1 MPDAAPPRAGNHPH
15 FPGGQIGVRA
25 ASGLV
30 LAAFALAIAY
40 LGNWAFVAFWGT
52 AAVLVYWE
60 WTRLIAESDPPA
72 ILIAGGVPILA
83 AATLAGATS
92 NSAGVHPERLLL
104 AVLLLALGTIATAV
118 LARHKHPLWAAGGV
132 FYGGGLALAPIV
144 LRSDVQ
150 RGFVALLFLFA
161 VVWATDIV
169 AYFVGR
175 ALGGPKL
182 APNISPNKTWSG
194 AIGGTAAAIAVALG
208 LGFAAHLAAP
218 GAIAAL
224 AAALSAVG
232 QIGDLF
238 ESALKRRFG
247 VKDSSNLIP
256 GHGGLM
262 DRLDAFV
269 AAAVLAAVIGIS
281 RGGIEAPAR
290 GLLAW

>member
-1 MPDAAPPRAGNHPH
+1 
-15 FPGGQIGVRA
+15 
-25 ASGLV
+25 LV
-30 LAAFALAIAY
+30 LAVFALGIAY
-40 LGNWAFVAFWGT
+40 IGNWAFAAFWGA

-60 WTRLIAESDPPA
+60 WTRLIAGSDPPA
-72 ILIAGGVPILA
+72 MLIAGGVPIVA
-83 AATLAGATS
+83 AATLAGG
-92 NSAGVHPERLLL
+92 SAIHRQGLLL
-104 AVLLLALGTIATAV
+104 GLLLLALGTLATAL

-132 FYGGGLALAPIV
+132 LYGGGLAIAPIA
-144 LRSDVQ
+144 LRSDVE
-150 RGFVALLFLFA
+150 RGFLALLFLFA
-161 VVWATDIV
+161 VVWTTDIV

-182 APNISPNKTWSG
+182 AQAISPNKTWSG
-194 AIGGTAAAIAVALG
+194 AIGGTAASVLVAVGLSFATNLTAPAI
-208 LGFAAHLAAP
+208 
-218 GAIAAL
+218 IAAL
-224 AAALSAVG
+224 AAALSVVG

-247 VKDSSNLIP
+247 AKDSGNLIP

-269 AAAVLAAVIGIS
+269 AAAFLAAVIGIS